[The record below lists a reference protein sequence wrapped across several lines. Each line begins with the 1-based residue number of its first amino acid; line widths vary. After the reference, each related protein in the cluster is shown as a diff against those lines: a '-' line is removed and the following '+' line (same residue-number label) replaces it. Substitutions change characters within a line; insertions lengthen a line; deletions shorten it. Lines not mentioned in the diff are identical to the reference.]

1 MPPDSRA
8 LFHIFT
14 FSYLNSFCSYFYLLD
29 TLNVFIIFSLLLR
42 LFLFFFLNSL
52 GEIASAAIIQNLI
65 PNGKPILTAPKII
78 LSFIDGYVYVSV
90 YLYVHIHVGTCSE
103 QKRRPHGPQVTGCE
117 PAKVGVGNQI
127 PVFE

>member
-29 TLNVFIIFSLLLR
+29 TLNVFIIFGLLLR

-65 PNGKPILTAPKII
+65 PNGKPILTAPR
-78 LSFIDGYVYVSV
+78 LFYHLLMDTFMSLCTCMYTYTWVPAVS
-90 YLYVHIHVGTCSE
+90 
-103 QKRRPHGPQVTGCE
+103 RRGDLMDLKLLVVSQPR
-117 PAKVGVGNQI
+117 
-127 PVFE
+127 